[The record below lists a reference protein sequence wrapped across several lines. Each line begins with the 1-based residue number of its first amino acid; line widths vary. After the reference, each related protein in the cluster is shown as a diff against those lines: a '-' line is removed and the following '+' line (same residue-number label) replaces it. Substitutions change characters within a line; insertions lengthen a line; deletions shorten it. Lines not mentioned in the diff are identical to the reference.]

1 MDEQEI
7 FLLTQKNPEEEE
19 PTAENLYSI
28 GLVAEIKQ
36 VIKMPNDLVRV
47 LVEGIER
54 AARCAGVRGAGAQSG
69 IGAASAHARFAVAGA
84 RLVFQREAG
93 DALSLVR
100 HANTPLPGAR
110 TSRRRS
116 AAAIPGARR

>member
-1 MDEQEI
+1 MSSIIKQLPTVALRGLTILPGMVAHFDVSREKSIKAVEEAMMDEQEI

-54 AARCAGVRGAGAQSG
+54 AAVSYT
-69 IGAASAHARFAVAGA
+69 H
-84 RLVFQREAG
+84 L
-93 DALSLVR
+93 
-100 HANTPLPGAR
+100 TLPTILR
-110 TSRRRS
+110 V
-116 AAAIPGARR
+116 

>member
-36 VIKMPNDLVRV
+36 VIKMP
-47 LVEGIER
+47 E
-54 AARCAGVRGAGAQSG
+54 
-69 IGAASAHARFAVAGA
+69 
-84 RLVFQREAG
+84 
-93 DALSLVR
+93 
-100 HANTPLPGAR
+100 
-110 TSRRRS
+110 
-116 AAAIPGARR
+116 

>member
-1 MDEQEI
+1 MDEREI

-54 AARCAGVRGAGAQSG
+54 AELELFYGDGRISFSGSDPFYRGWLRGYPG
-69 IGAASAHARFAVAGA
+69 KC
-84 RLVFQREAG
+84 QRG
-93 DALSLVR
+93 DD
-100 HANTPLPGAR
+100 PLL
-110 TSRRRS
+110 RRK
-116 AAAIPGARR
+116 I